1 MTGRLANGRASW
13 HYVEM
18 VRRRVVFQGRV
29 QGVGFRAR
37 AQNAAGAHPVTG
49 WVRNESDGTVTL
61 EVQGAHEAVDAYLQ
75 DLRRRV
81 SGLVERELAFET
93 QVDQAEAQFEIVHA

>member
-1 MTGRLANGRASW
+1 
-13 HYVEM
+13 M
-18 VRRRVVFQGRV
+18 VRRRVVFAGRV

-37 AQNAAGAHPVTG
+37 ARSASGPHPITG
-49 WVRNESDGTVTL
+49 WVRNEPDGTVTL
-61 EVQGAHEAVDAYLQ
+61 EAQGQPDAVDRYLK

-93 QVDQAEAQFEIVHA
+93 SVIDGESRFEIRHA